1 MDPRVWEVPGPV
13 VQAQVQ
19 TKGAEAGEKAKR
31 EEGEEGEGEERTESE
46 GFHGFNNRQRL
57 HL

>member
-13 VQAQVQ
+13 VQAQIQ

-31 EEGEEGEGEERTESE
+31 EEREEGEGEERTESE
-46 GFHGFNNRQRL
+46 GESL
-57 HL
+57 

>member
-13 VQAQVQ
+13 VQTQVQ

-31 EEGEEGEGEERTESE
+31 EEREEGEGEERTESE
-46 GFHGFNNRQRL
+46 GGS
-57 HL
+57 

>member
-13 VQAQVQ
+13 VQTQVQ

-31 EEGEEGEGEERTESE
+31 EEREEGEGEERTERE
-46 GFHGFNNRQRL
+46 GES
-57 HL
+57 

>member
-13 VQAQVQ
+13 VQAQIQ
-19 TKGAEAGEKAKR
+19 AKGAEAGEKAKR
-31 EEGEEGEGEERTESE
+31 EEREEGEGEERTESE